1 MLLLKNLDTSRGLV
15 NGAKGVVIGFE
26 MQFISAPPSSSIAN
40 AFQSSVNK
48 PTNDPC
54 LPIVQFEI
62 SRGNGVKTTEIMTL
76 KREKWELLVRDRVVA
91 SRVQIPLMLAWA
103 ISIHKA
109 QGMTIPDLEVS
120 FQGIFEYGQ
129 AYVALSR
136 ATSLEGLHLQSFERN
151 AVRAHELVKEFY
163 IKRMRAGEEI
173 DPRDEPCLQVCLYN
187 HLI

>member
-1 MLLLKNLDTSRGLV
+1 M
-15 NGAKGVVIGFE
+15 NGAKGVVTGFE
-26 MQFISAPPSSSIAN
+26 MQLLSEPSSSIAGAFPQSN
-40 AFQSSVNK
+40 AKSLR
-48 PTNDPC
+48 DPW

-62 SRGNGVKTTEIMTL
+62 SRGNGVKTTEVITL
-76 KREKWELLVRDRVVA
+76 KREKWELTVRDRVMA

-103 ISIHKA
+103 ISVHKA

-136 ATSLEGLHLQSFERN
+136 ATSLEGLHLQSYDRK

-163 IKRMRAGEEI
+163 VRRMGAGEDI
-173 DPRDEPCLQVCLYN
+173 DPRDEPCIQVLQCHKNLT
-187 HLI
+187 